1 MTKLRDDLNDFLF
14 KWDKATAEHNRSEEV
29 SEALKPVFI
38 VKEIGGK
45 IKEENAEMLKMAND
59 AWDSFDLEE
68 KKYILENAG
77 YEL

>member
-29 SEALKPVFI
+29 SEVLKPVFI